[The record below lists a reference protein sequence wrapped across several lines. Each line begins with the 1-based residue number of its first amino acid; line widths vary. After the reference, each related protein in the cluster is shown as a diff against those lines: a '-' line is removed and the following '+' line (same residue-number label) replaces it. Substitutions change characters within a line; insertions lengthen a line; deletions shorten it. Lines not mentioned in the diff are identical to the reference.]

1 MVTIGP
7 LTFHLYGL
15 LIGVGILVG
24 AWVSI
29 RISKIK
35 ADEVWDSLLWVVG
48 GGLLGARLYH
58 VIDYFEYYWLHPW
71 EIIMLNKGGLGIFGG
86 ILGGII
92 GLWFYSRKRKER
104 FFLLLD
110 VMAIGLPIGQM
121 IGRWGNFFNQE
132 LYGLPSNLPWSI
144 YIKPEN
150 RLIEVMNF
158 ERFQPLFLY
167 ESLWSLVGFL
177 GLWWLIWREKLEV
190 GKGGVLMAYLG
201 WYGLGRFWLEFL
213 RLDAW
218 QISGV
223 NVAQVIS
230 LSLVGLTVWWFN
242 KHNTS

>member
-1 MVTIGP
+1 
-7 LTFHLYGL
+7 
-15 LIGVGILVG
+15 
-24 AWVSI
+24 
-29 RISKIK
+29 
-35 ADEVWDSLLWVVG
+35 
-48 GGLLGARLYH
+48 
-58 VIDYFEYYWLHPW
+58 
-71 EIIMLNKGGLGIFGG
+71 MLNKGGLGIFGG